1 MRLDPIQTTE
11 RKFKYVVKVEH
22 ILAHSQVFHEPEK
35 EFDKKED
42 ALNYIKQLHAM
53 YKQAKEDDSK
63 PRGGVHPVKI
73 AQVTNI
79 YLYRE
84 QYIKDVYI
92 AIDGEYY
99 D

>member
-1 MRLDPIQTTE
+1 MRLDSVQSTVHT
-11 RKFKYVVKVEH
+11 FKYTVKVEH
-22 ILAHSQVFHEPEK
+22 ILAHSQVFYEPEK
-35 EFDKKED
+35 HFDKKDD
-42 ALNYIKQLHAM
+42 ALNYIKELHSM
-53 YKQAKEDDSK
+53 YRKIKNDNST

-92 AIDGEYY
+92 AIDGE
-99 D
+99 